1 VAREGN
7 IDSSNCLSEAATGLF
22 SQVNASDRHTPNS
35 NGKTQV
41 QPGRVVH
48 WRSNMMKQR
57 NMVLAVLV
65 VVVLFAIGAIVGTAF
80 AQKTAVPKLQDSLA
94 LGEEQVKQ
102 LLLLMDTDEN
112 GKISKQE
119 WMKFMEAEFERLD
132 KNKTG
137 ELDVKDLKQSKLQ
150 ATPFTK
156 AGK

>member
-1 VAREGN
+1 M
-7 IDSSNCLSEAATGLF
+7 L
-22 SQVNASDRHTPNS
+22 
-35 NGKTQV
+35 
-41 QPGRVVH
+41 
-48 WRSNMMKQR
+48 KQS

-65 VVVLFAIGAIVGTAF
+65 VVALFAIGVIAGTAF
-80 AQKTAVPKLQDSLA
+80 AQKTAVPKPQDRLA

-102 LLLLMDTDEN
+102 LLLLLDTDEN

-137 ELDVKDLKQSKLQ
+137 ELDVKELKQSKLQ
-150 ATPFTK
+150 ATPFVK